1 MPKETN
7 DAPNPPRRN
16 ETGYASNSPR
26 RNEAGDAPDLPH
38 LERNRRCAE
47 PRAGTL
53 GLAPAFA
60 GTWRL
65 APYPAPSVP
74 KRPLSAELLG
84 SRQNQRFLFKSARF
98 RRNLAARA
106 RPGTF
111 GSKAPAFAG
120 TRRFVPPLRRN
131 FSPELGGS
139 RQIRCA
145 RLSRRNFGVR
155 ARLRRNLA
163 ARAAR
168 REAAKKLYFTDKK

>member
-74 KRPLSAELLG
+74 KRPLSAEL
-84 SRQNQRFLFKSARF
+84 
-98 RRNLAARA
+98 
-106 RPGTF
+106 
-111 GSKAPAFAG
+111 
-120 TRRFVPPLRRN
+120 
-131 FSPELGGS
+131 GGS
-139 RQIRCA
+139 CRPCA

-155 ARLRRNLA
+155 ARLRRNSA
-163 ARAAR
+163 ARARHDAFGFKAPAFGGTR
-168 REAAKKLYFTDKK
+168 RLAPPAAKRQKNLFYKQKIKGR